1 MVPDWKAL
9 LPHRPLDP
17 DSDQYVTPPTG
28 GAERIA
34 EWILA
39 DRTTVLVAGPVGIG
53 KSTELARA
61 AHIMQAER
69 VACLIRLDRF
79 ENMRRATAD
88 QLLLRTAGEVVQQ
101 ALDQPITRLS
111 APLIGA
117 LKQAG
122 VLKINAGDGLLP
134 FKGNATTIL
143 GLTLSEVA
151 RTRNQRVALIFD
163 GLEKMPDGP
172 IMLEF
177 FEALGLLSDEV
188 DIVAVLP
195 WSLAFGFGTHTVIR
209 ADEHMVVLR
218 APAVANPG
226 DAGRGFLRE
235 LLTRRLP
242 LATPPGFD
250 ELRELAAH
258 FCGGIPRTFLQLVAD
273 AGTYAKIRRKSPWPD
288 IVDLRDAITEQRESF
303 QRLLRPGDNAAIL
316 RAVST
321 DGREL
326 ELERRIRLLTH
337 GVLLERS
344 SGGITRLE
352 LHPLLEGL
360 LHA

>member
-61 AHIMQAER
+61 AHLMQAER
-69 VACLIRLDRF
+69 TACLIRLDRF

-88 QLLLRTAGEVVQQ
+88 QLLLRTAGEVVHQTSVLPFTQ
-101 ALDQPITRLS
+101 LS
-111 APLIGA
+111 APLVGA

-122 VLKINAGDGLLP
+122 VLKIDVGGSFTP

-151 RTRNQRVALIFD
+151 RTRDQRIVLLID
-163 GLEKMPDGP
+163 GLEKVPDGP
-172 IMLEF
+172 TMLEF
-177 FEALGLLSDEV
+177 FEALGMLSEEV

-195 WSLAFGFGTHTVIR
+195 WSLAFGFGTQAVIR
-209 ADEHMVVLR
+209 ADEHIVVLR
-218 APAVANPG
+218 APAVANQD

-235 LLTRRLP
+235 LLARRLL
-242 LATPPGFD
+242 LATPPEFD
-250 ELRELAAH
+250 ELDGLAAYS
-258 FCGGIPRTFLQLVAD
+258 CGGVPRTFLQLIAD
-273 AGTYAKIRRKSPWPD
+273 AGTYARIRRKAPWPD
-288 IVDLRDAITEQRESF
+288 IVDLRDAITEQRDSF
-303 QRLLRPGDNAAIL
+303 RRLIRPGDSAAIL

-344 SGGITRLE
+344 SGGVTRLE